1 MSNQHKRIMD
11 YMIMHGGITS
21 REAADELGIMRLS
34 ARIFELKRDGV
45 NIIKERVSSQNRYG
59 EKVFFDRYKV
69 V

>member
-1 MSNQHKRIMD
+1 MD
-11 YMIMHGGITS
+11 YMMKHGGITS

-45 NIIKERVSSQNRYG
+45 NIMKERVSDKNRYG

-69 V
+69 MK

>member
-1 MSNQHKRIMD
+1 
-11 YMIMHGGITS
+11 MIMHGGITS

>member
-1 MSNQHKRIMD
+1 MD

-59 EKVFFDRYKV
+59 EKVCFDRYKV